1 MRPSDFVSGKQGLDL
16 SSAIEAMIKRNCIID
31 FGIVQNVVADG
42 VVDVSVAVSKTAQ
55 DMVCMTCVLAN
66 IASSNFTLKVVPK
79 KGDRVLVVYPR
90 IFSDTMFNVEG
101 DETKDVKIVVD
112 KDAKGYNLA
121 SGIAVLLNQYK
132 SNAHES
138 VLTFDEDIT
147 FARGNT
153 QLVLNKD
160 DETTFTQ
167 NDVQITINKDSEISV
182 TNGKASTNIDKDGA
196 LTFTN
201 EKSSTSV
208 DADGYL
214 HYANTDSNDNKSKI
228 DFTSSGFTIQD
239 KSGNKIVSSS
249 SDIVI
254 NGHLKVRK

>member
-153 QLVLNKD
+153 QLVLNSD

-167 NDVQITINKDSEISV
+167 NDVQITINKDSEIAV
-182 TNGKASTNIDKDGA
+182 TNGNADITVDKNGNVTIDSKNGKICLKNSMTSLYTILDGMLNILNSSLATAGSPASHTVVPQQFA
-196 LTFTN
+196 
-201 EKSSTSV
+201 SQSTQL
-208 DADGYL
+208 GQL
-214 HYANTDSNDNKSKI
+214 M
-228 DFTSSGFTIQD
+228 Q
-239 KSGNKIVSSS
+239 
-249 SDIVI
+249 
-254 NGHLKVRK
+254 

>member
-1 MRPSDFVSGKQGLDL
+1 MKPSDFVSGKQGLDL

-31 FGIVQNVVADG
+31 FGIVQNIVADG

-55 DMVCMTCVLAN
+55 DMICMTCVLAN

-90 IFSDTMFNVEG
+90 IFSDTMFNVKG

-147 FARGNT
+147 FTRGNT

-160 DETTFTQ
+160 DE
-167 NDVQITINKDSEISV
+167 ISV
-182 TNGKASTNIDKDGA
+182 TNGKADITVDKDGNVTIDSKNGKIC
-196 LTFTN
+196 LKNSMTSLYTILDGMLQILN
-201 EKSSTSV
+201 SSLATAGSPASHTV
-208 DADGYL
+208 VPQQFASQSTQLGQL
-214 HYANTDSNDNKSKI
+214 M
-228 DFTSSGFTIQD
+228 Q
-239 KSGNKIVSSS
+239 
-249 SDIVI
+249 
-254 NGHLKVRK
+254 

>member
-1 MRPSDFVSGKQGLDL
+1 MKPYDFVSGKQGLDF
-16 SSAIEAMIKRNCIID
+16 SSAIENMIKQSCIID

-160 DETTFTQ
+160 
-167 NDVQITINKDSEISV
+167 SEISV
-182 TNGKASTNIDKDGA
+182 TNGKADITVDKDGNVTIDSKNGKIC
-196 LTFTN
+196 LKNSVTSLYTILDGMLN
-201 EKSSTSV
+201 ILNSSLATAGSPASHTV
-208 DADGYL
+208 VPQQFASQSTQLGQL
-214 HYANTDSNDNKSKI
+214 M
-228 DFTSSGFTIQD
+228 Q
-239 KSGNKIVSSS
+239 
-249 SDIVI
+249 
-254 NGHLKVRK
+254 

>member
-1 MRPSDFVSGKQGLDL
+1 MKPYDFVSGKQGLDF
-16 SSAIEAMIKRNCIID
+16 SSAIENMIKQSCIID
-31 FGIVQNVVADG
+31 FGIVQNIVADG

-90 IFSDTMFNVEG
+90 IFSDTMFNIEG
-101 DETKDVKIVVD
+101 DETKDTKIVVD

-147 FARGNT
+147 FSRGNT

-182 TNGKASTNIDKDGA
+182 TNGKADITVDKDGNVTIDSKNGKIS
-196 LTFTN
+196 LKNSMTSLYTILDGMLN
-201 EKSSTSV
+201 ILNSSLATAGSPASHTV
-208 DADGYL
+208 VPQQFASQSTQLGQL
-214 HYANTDSNDNKSKI
+214 M
-228 DFTSSGFTIQD
+228 Q
-239 KSGNKIVSSS
+239 
-249 SDIVI
+249 
-254 NGHLKVRK
+254 

>member
-1 MRPSDFVSGKQGLDL
+1 MKPSDFVSGKQGLGL

-31 FGIVQNVVADG
+31 FGIVQNIVADG

-101 DETKDVKIVVD
+101 DETKDTKIVVD

-132 SNAHES
+132 SSGHKN
-138 VLTFDEDIT
+138 VIT
-147 FARGNT
+147 I
-153 QLVLNKD
+153 D
-160 DETTFTQ
+160 DGGTFTF
-167 NDVQITINKDSEISV
+167 V
-182 TNGKASTNIDKDGA
+182 NGKATVNLNS
-196 LTFTN
+196 
-201 EKSSTSV
+201 
-208 DADGYL
+208 DGYIS
-214 HYANTDSNDNKSKI
+214 YEQTEDGNNTLFSFSDD
-228 DFTSSGFTIQD
+228 GFTIQD
-239 KSGNKIVSSS
+239 KVGNKIVSDTSS
-249 SDIVI
+249 GSESIII
-254 NGHLKVRK
+254 NGHLKVKK

>member
-1 MRPSDFVSGKQGLDL
+1 MKPSDFISGKQGLDF
-16 SSAIEAMIKRNCIID
+16 SSAIENMIKQSCIID
-31 FGIVQNVVADG
+31 FGIVQNIVADG

-101 DETKDVKIVVD
+101 DETKDTKIVVD

-182 TNGKASTNIDKDGA
+182 TNGKADITVDKDGNVTIDSKNGKICLKNNDTSLYDILSGMLEILNTSLA
-196 LTFTN
+196 TAGSPASHTVVPQQFA
-201 EKSSTSV
+201 SQSTQL
-208 DADGYL
+208 GQL
-214 HYANTDSNDNKSKI
+214 M
-228 DFTSSGFTIQD
+228 Q
-239 KSGNKIVSSS
+239 
-249 SDIVI
+249 
-254 NGHLKVRK
+254 